1 MTVYTKISELPT
13 AGALADSDVLIIN
26 DANIT
31 SKFTYGTLKVAIKD
45 YIVTQDLTFAGTV
58 ALQGVPTAPTA
69 GAGTNTTQI
78 ATTEFVTNALSAS
91 GVASVNTRTG
101 AVVLTA
107 ADVGLDNCDNTSD
120 ADKPVS
126 TATQT
131 ALDDKAPLASPALTG
146 TPIAPTATAGTN
158 TTQIATTAFVLA
170 EIAADNSTDAL
181 LASPALTGT
190 PTAPT
195 ATAGTNTTQIATTE
209 FVTAAITADNST
221 DLILGSSSIDALADV
236 DTTTVAPTSGDL
248 LKFDGTNFVPDS
260 PTTFELDGTTVR
272 NITGGHTFALRNA
285 ALSDTITLNSET
297 GAIDAT
303 GITTFGAD
311 VNFNNGGMFFKQSN
325 NRLGIGT
332 TSPGAQLHSVS
343 SSEMARFERDG
354 GSSRLSIKPNTA
366 DDGITLQGQS
376 NSPNCIRF
384 EGYGNNVGFRF
395 EENNAGS
402 YTTLAHIKSSG
413 IDFNKDV
420 TFAPSSSVTPASNGD
435 LMIEATNNTTLTF
448 KYKGDDGVVRSGT
461 ITLS

>member
-69 GAGTNTTQI
+69 GVGTNTTQI
-78 ATTEFVTNALSAS
+78 ATTEFVTTAVASS

-120 ADKPVS
+120 ANKPVS

-146 TPIAPTATAGTN
+146 TPTAPTATVGTN
-158 TTQIATTAFVLA
+158 TTQVATTAFVLA

-195 ATAGTNTTQIATTE
+195 ATVGTNTTQIATTE
-209 FVTAAITADNST
+209 FVTAAITADNAT
-221 DLILGSSSIDALADV
+221 DLILGSSSIDALGDV
-236 DTTTVAPTSGDL
+236 DTTTVAPTSGDI
-248 LKFDGTNFVPDS
+248 LKFDGTNFVPDT
-260 PTTFELDGTTVR
+260 PTTFELDGATVR
-272 NITGGHTFALRNA
+272 NITGGHTFALRNS
-285 ALSDTITLNSET
+285 ALSNTITLDSET
-297 GAIDAT
+297 G
-303 GITTFGAD
+303 
-311 VNFNNGGMFFKQSN
+311 
-325 NRLGIGT
+325 
-332 TSPGAQLHSVS
+332 
-343 SSEMARFERDG
+343 
-354 GSSRLSIKPNTA
+354 
-366 DDGITLQGQS
+366 
-376 NSPNCIRF
+376 
-384 EGYGNNVGFRF
+384 
-395 EENNAGS
+395 
-402 YTTLAHIKSSG
+402 
-413 IDFNKDV
+413 DV
-420 TFAPSSSVTPASNGD
+420 TFLSGITKTSQLEVDNDGVGSGFYYKFARNGNTQFDILGRNIPSGGVLNINCSNNNNAQVQVHSELFWVRDLSGNGKARFDGDVTFGLSSSVTPADNGQ
-435 LMIEATNNTTLTF
+435 LMVEATNNTTLTF